1 MFVLLQ
7 GRESPGKGRW
17 GWTQLRAG
25 TNVEGEGK
33 EEPLMEHEVD
43 FWAGVALFGEGV
55 DAVGFEFTQPN
66 PLVMI
71 SLCSLFLEEKKR
83 VCIKRKPKCLR

>member
-25 TNVEGEGK
+25 INVEGEGK

-43 FWAGVALFGEGV
+43 FWAGVA
-55 DAVGFEFTQPN
+55 
-66 PLVMI
+66 
-71 SLCSLFLEEKKR
+71 FLER
-83 VCIKRKPKCLR
+83 MWMQLGLSSLSPTRW